1 MTQPNFISRIRNA
14 QWPVQANNDGKDYFI
29 FQSLDDQGGA
39 ADVLYHDMAL
49 HGAPDLI
56 EKVAKAWIEKRKL
69 KIWLSDT
76 LNKKVGKVELA

>member
-1 MTQPNFISRIRNA
+1 
-14 QWPVQANNDGKDYFI
+14 
-29 FQSLDDQGGA
+29 
-39 ADVLYHDMAL
+39 MAL